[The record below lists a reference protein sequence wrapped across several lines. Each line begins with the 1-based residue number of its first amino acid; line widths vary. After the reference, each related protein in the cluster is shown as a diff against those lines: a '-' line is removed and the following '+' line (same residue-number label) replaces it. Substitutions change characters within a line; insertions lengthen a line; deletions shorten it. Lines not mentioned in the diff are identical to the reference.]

1 MPEFV
6 VVIVA
11 AVAVVIGVAIGFMA
25 RTFVANGAVKH
36 AEQYGQRLVAEARA
50 KQKEIVLEGKD
61 EALQLRRAA
70 EEEARE
76 QRATLQRSEGRLIDR
91 EEAIDRRS
99 AALEQRETELAGR
112 NTELESERSRLDDL
126 RRRQLVELERVSG
139 LTGAEAREAL
149 IGQIVDEAQ
158 AEAQHRVREIER
170 HAQEEGDDRA
180 RHILTT
186 VMQRIAADHT
196 SEATI
201 TVVTLPNEEMK
212 GRIIGREG
220 RNIRALEQ
228 ATGVDLIIDDT
239 PEAVVLSGFDPVRRE
254 VARMALMKLIG
265 DGRIHPGR
273 IEETV
278 AKSRAEIEVVMRQ
291 AGEQAAYD
299 AGVPGL
305 HPELIKLL
313 GRLKYRTSYGQNVL
327 DHCIETSRLGGL
339 LAAEI
344 GANVGESKKGGLLH
358 DIGKAVD
365 HEVEG
370 PHAAIGGDIA
380 SRYGVSRV
388 VCNAIAAH
396 HQEVEQE
403 SVEAT
408 VVQIADAISASRPGA
423 RGESLDNYVKRLDDL
438 QQIALSFP
446 GCRALL
452 RHPGRPRDPNPGA
465 AGGHRRSC
473 LEPAGARRGAQDRGA
488 APVPRA
494 DQGHRHS
501 RDPRRRL
508 REVSGPG
515 GALRIC
521 VIGDIIGKPG
531 RLAVMHALPDLRAE
545 LGSDLVIAN
554 GENTAAGAGLTPS
567 LAEELLGGGV
577 DVITSGNHI
586 WDKREIYDYLDTDR
600 PVLRP
605 INYPDT
611 APGRGWLVHH
621 TDAGDEVAV
630 INAMGRVFMNQLD
643 SPFTVIDALLEEAAE
658 PLPPVRIVDFHCEIT
673 SEKNAMG
680 WYLDGRVSA
689 VVGTHTHVPT
699 ADGRILPAGHR
710 LSQ

>member
-6 VVIVA
+6 VFIVA
-11 AVAVVIGVAIGFMA
+11 AVALLIGAAVGFAARHLVA
-25 RTFVANGAVKH
+25 ANSVKH
-36 AEQYGQRLVAEARA
+36 AEQYAQRLVAEARA

-76 QRATLQRSEGRLIDR
+76 TRATLQRSERRLLDR
-91 EEAIDRRS
+91 EESLDRKT
-99 AALEQRETELAGR
+99 ATLEERETALTARQAELDQERAHLA
-112 NTELESERSRLDDL
+112 ELQQ
-126 RRRQLVELERVSG
+126 RQLTELERVSG
-139 LTGAEAREAL
+139 LSVGEARDRL
-149 IGQIVDEAQ
+149 IGQIVDEAR

-170 HAQEEGDDRA
+170 HASEEGEERA
-180 RHILTT
+180 RRVLTT

-201 TVVTLPNEEMK
+201 TVVPLPNEEMK

-254 VARMALMKLIG
+254 VARMALLKLIS

-278 AKSRAEIEVVMRQ
+278 AKARQELEVVMRQ

-327 DHCIETSRLGGL
+327 DHCIETARLAGL

-344 GANVGESKKGGLLH
+344 GANVAESKKGGLLH

-380 SRYGVSRV
+380 ARYGVGAV

-446 GCRALL
+446 GVERCFAIQA
-452 RHPGRPRDPNPGA
+452 GR
-465 AGGHRRSC
+465 
-473 LEPAGARRGAQDRGA
+473 EI
-488 APVPRA
+488 
-494 DQGHRHS
+494 
-501 RDPRRRL
+501 
-508 REVSGPG
+508 
-515 GALRIC
+515 RIL
-521 VIGDIIGKPG
+521 VRPEDIDDLASS
-531 RLAVMHALPDLRAE
+531 RLARDV
-545 LGSDLVIAN
+545 VKKI
-554 GENTAAGAGLTPS
+554 
-567 LAEELLGGGV
+567 EEQLQ
-577 DVITSGNHI
+577 
-586 WDKREIYDYLDTDR
+586 
-600 PVLRP
+600 
-605 INYPDT
+605 YP
-611 APGRGWLVHH
+611 GQIKV
-621 TDAGDEVAV
+621 
-630 INAMGRVFMNQLD
+630 
-643 SPFTVIDALLEEAAE
+643 TVIRETRA
-658 PLPPVRIVDFHCEIT
+658 VDY
-673 SEKNAMG
+673 A
-680 WYLDGRVSA
+680 R
-689 VVGTHTHVPT
+689 
-699 ADGRILPAGHR
+699 
-710 LSQ
+710 

>member
-1 MPEFV
+1 MPELFV
-6 VVIVA
+6 II
-11 AVAVVIGVAIGFMA
+11 VAVVAASIGIAIGFVA
-25 RTFVANGAVKH
+25 RRVVAANGVKH
-36 AEQYGQRLVAEARA
+36 AEQYAERLVADARA

-61 EALQLRRAA
+61 EALHLRRAA
-70 EEEARE
+70 EEDAREAR
-76 QRATLQRSEGRLIDR
+76 ATVQRSERRLLDR
-91 EEAIDRRS
+91 EEALDRKV
-99 AALEQRETELAGR
+99 AALEERETGLTGRQAELDQ
-112 NTELESERSRLDDL
+112 ERARLADL
-126 RRRQLVELERVSG
+126 QQRQLVELERVSG
-139 LTGAEAREAL
+139 LSVGEARQSL

-180 RHILTT
+180 RRILTT

-254 VARMALMKLIG
+254 VARLALNKLIS

-278 AKSRAEIEVVMRQ
+278 AKCRSEIEVVMRQ

-327 DHCIETSRLGGL
+327 NHCIETARLSGL

-344 GANVGESKKGGLLH
+344 GANVGEAKKGGLLH

-370 PHAAIGGDIA
+370 PHAAIGGEIA
-380 SRYGVSRV
+380 ARYGVNPV

-403 SVEAT
+403 STEAT

-446 GCRALL
+446 GVERCFAIQA
-452 RHPGRPRDPNPGA
+452 GR
-465 AGGHRRSC
+465 
-473 LEPAGARRGAQDRGA
+473 EI
-488 APVPRA
+488 
-494 DQGHRHS
+494 
-501 RDPRRRL
+501 
-508 REVSGPG
+508 
-515 GALRIC
+515 RIL
-521 VIGDIIGKPG
+521 VRPEDIDDLASS
-531 RLAVMHALPDLRAE
+531 RLARDV
-545 LGSDLVIAN
+545 VKKI
-554 GENTAAGAGLTPS
+554 
-567 LAEELLGGGV
+567 EEQLQ
-577 DVITSGNHI
+577 
-586 WDKREIYDYLDTDR
+586 
-600 PVLRP
+600 
-605 INYPDT
+605 YP
-611 APGRGWLVHH
+611 GQIKV
-621 TDAGDEVAV
+621 
-630 INAMGRVFMNQLD
+630 
-643 SPFTVIDALLEEAAE
+643 TVIRETRA
-658 PLPPVRIVDFHCEIT
+658 VDY
-673 SEKNAMG
+673 A
-680 WYLDGRVSA
+680 R
-689 VVGTHTHVPT
+689 
-699 ADGRILPAGHR
+699 
-710 LSQ
+710 